1 VSEFDWLFTPT
12 VLWSLGALSIVSF
25 VGSLIAIPLILI
37 RLHPNYFDARHPQH
51 WFQDHHPVLRAIALG
66 LKNFIGVVFV
76 LAGLAMLV
84 LPGQG
89 LLTLLIG
96 ISLTDFPGKRTLE
109 RKIVSQPKVLHAINA
124 LRQRFHRPPLI
135 L

>member
-1 VSEFDWLFTPT
+1 MLEFDWLFTPT
-12 VLWSLGALSIVSF
+12 VLWSLFALSIVSF

-37 RLHPNYFDARHPQH
+37 RLHPNYFDARYPKH
-51 WFQDHHPVLRAIALG
+51 WFQDHHPVLRALALG
-66 LKNFIGVVFV
+66 LKNFIGGVFV

>member
-1 VSEFDWLFTPT
+1 MPNLDWLLPPD
-12 VLWSLGALSIVSF
+12 VLWPLFVLSIVSF

-37 RLHPNYFDARHPQH
+37 RLNPNYFDARHPQH

-66 LKNFIGVVFV
+66 LKNLIGIVFI

-124 LRQRFHRPPLI
+124 LRQRFGRPPLS

>member
-1 VSEFDWLFTPT
+1 MSEFDWLFTPT